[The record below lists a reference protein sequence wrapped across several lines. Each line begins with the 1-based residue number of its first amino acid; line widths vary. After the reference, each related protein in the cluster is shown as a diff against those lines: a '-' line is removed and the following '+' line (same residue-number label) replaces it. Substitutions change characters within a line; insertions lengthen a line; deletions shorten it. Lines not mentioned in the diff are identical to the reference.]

1 MYDVNDDVIQEIY
14 YGVKLK
20 VFFIQVG
27 NYIDL
32 VNFSINVLGLKVGG
46 EEQKGVKIIL
56 NIVIFILKIY
66 FFLKGQMVVFMFS
79 CINFFIKMSF
89 V

>member
-1 MYDVNDDVIQEIY
+1 MYDVNDVVIQEIY

-20 VFFIQVG
+20 VFFIQLG

-56 NIVIFILKIY
+56 NVVILIKKVY
-66 FFLKGQMVVFMFS
+66 FLKGLDGCVYVQLY
-79 CINFFIKMSF
+79 
-89 V
+89 

>member
-20 VFFIQVG
+20 VFFIQLG
-27 NYIDL
+27 NFIDL

-56 NIVIFILKIY
+56 NVVILIKKVY
-66 FFLKGQMVVFMFS
+66 FLKGLGGCVYVQLY
-79 CINFFIKMSF
+79 
-89 V
+89 

>member
-20 VFFIQVG
+20 VFFIQLG
-27 NYIDL
+27 NFIDI
-32 VNFSINVLGLKVGG
+32 VNFSINVLGLKVGV

-56 NIVIFILKIY
+56 NIVIFILKNI
-66 FFLKGQMVVFMFS
+66 FFFKGLGGCVYVQLY
-79 CINFFIKMSF
+79 
-89 V
+89 

>member
-20 VFFIQVG
+20 VFFIQLG

-56 NIVIFILKIY
+56 NVVIL
-66 FFLKGQMVVFMFS
+66 
-79 CINFFIKMSF
+79 IKKYIF
-89 V
+89 

>member
-20 VFFIQVG
+20 VFFIQLG
-27 NYIDL
+27 NFIDL
-32 VNFSINVLGLKVGG
+32 VNFSINVLGLKVGV

-56 NIVIFILKIY
+56 NIVIFILKNI
-66 FFLKGQMVVFMFS
+66 FFFKGLGGCVYVQLY
-79 CINFFIKMSF
+79 
-89 V
+89 

>member
-20 VFFIQVG
+20 VFFIQLG

-56 NIVIFILKIY
+56 NIVIFILKNI
-66 FFLKGQMVVFMFS
+66 FFFKGLDGCVYVQLY
-79 CINFFIKMSF
+79 
-89 V
+89 

>member
-20 VFFIQVG
+20 VFFIWLG
-27 NYIDL
+27 NFIDL

-46 EEQKGVKIIL
+46 EEQKGVKL
-56 NIVIFILKIY
+56 FI
-66 FFLKGQMVVFMFS
+66 
-79 CINFFIKMSF
+79 
-89 V
+89 

>member
-20 VFFIQVG
+20 VFFIQLG
-27 NYIDL
+27 NFIDL

-56 NIVIFILKIY
+56 NIVIFILKNI
-66 FFLKGQMVVFMFS
+66 FFFKGLGGCVYVQLY
-79 CINFFIKMSF
+79 
-89 V
+89 

>member
-20 VFFIQVG
+20 VFFIQLG
-27 NYIDL
+27 NFIDL

-56 NIVIFILKIY
+56 NIVIFIFKNI
-66 FFLKGQMVVFMFS
+66 FFFKGLDGCVYVQLY
-79 CINFFIKMSF
+79 
-89 V
+89 

>member
-20 VFFIQVG
+20 VFFIQLG

-56 NIVIFILKIY
+56 NIVIFILKNIFY
-66 FFLKGQMVVFMFS
+66 FKGLDGCVYVQLY
-79 CINFFIKMSF
+79 
-89 V
+89 

>member
-20 VFFIQVG
+20 VFFIQLE
-27 NYIDL
+27 NFIDL

-56 NIVIFILKIY
+56 NVVIL
-66 FFLKGQMVVFMFS
+66 
-79 CINFFIKMSF
+79 IKKYIF
-89 V
+89 

>member
-20 VFFIQVG
+20 VFFIQLG
-27 NYIDL
+27 NFIDL

-56 NIVIFILKIY
+56 NIVIFILKNI
-66 FFLKGQMVVFMFS
+66 FFFKGLDGCVYVQLY
-79 CINFFIKMSF
+79 
-89 V
+89 

>member
-20 VFFIQVG
+20 VFFIQLG

-32 VNFSINVLGLKVGG
+32 VNFGINVLGLKVGG
-46 EEQKGVKIIL
+46 EEKKGVKIIL
-56 NIVIFILKIY
+56 NIVIFIFKNI
-66 FFLKGQMVVFMFS
+66 FFFKGLDGCVYVQLY
-79 CINFFIKMSF
+79 
-89 V
+89 

>member
-20 VFFIQVG
+20 VFFIQLG
-27 NYIDL
+27 NFIDL

-56 NIVIFILKIY
+56 NVVILIKKVY
-66 FFLKGQMVVFMFS
+66 FLKGLDGGVYVQLY
-79 CINFFIKMSF
+79 
-89 V
+89 

>member
-20 VFFIQVG
+20 VFFIQLG
-27 NYIDL
+27 NFIDL

-56 NIVIFILKIY
+56 NVVIL
-66 FFLKGQMVVFMFS
+66 
-79 CINFFIKMSF
+79 IKKYIF
-89 V
+89 

>member
-20 VFFIQVG
+20 VFFIQLG

-46 EEQKGVKIIL
+46 EEQKRVKIIL

-66 FFLKGQMVVFMFS
+66 FFLKG
-79 CINFFIKMSF
+79 
-89 V
+89 

>member
-20 VFFIQVG
+20 VFFIQLG
-27 NYIDL
+27 NFIDL

-56 NIVIFILKIY
+56 DIVIFILKNI
-66 FFLKGQMVVFMFS
+66 FFFKGLGGCVYVQLY
-79 CINFFIKMSF
+79 
-89 V
+89 

>member
-20 VFFIQVG
+20 VFFIQLG
-27 NYIDL
+27 NFIDL

-56 NIVIFILKIY
+56 DIVIFILKNKL
-66 FFLKGQMVVFMFS
+66 F
-79 CINFFIKMSF
+79 CIRIQDILILN
-89 V
+89 

>member
-20 VFFIQVG
+20 VFFIQLG
-27 NYIDL
+27 NFIDI
-32 VNFSINVLGLKVGG
+32 VNFSINVLGLKVGV

-56 NIVIFILKIY
+56 NIVIFILKNI
-66 FFLKGQMVVFMFS
+66 FFFKGLDGCVYVQLY
-79 CINFFIKMSF
+79 
-89 V
+89 